1 MSDSARQSGVRAE
14 LVQLLYKR
22 TKRNH
27 KTSAPTATTY
37 TTMNF
42 RDMPPEIQS
51 RILELCPPSDLAALS
66 RVDTLGRDMAEYA
79 LYSRIQY
86 CVRPSDLIIGSWQ
99 ELELKEDGSLL
110 RTLLNNSRKALIVK
124 MLFVELLDE
133 YDEEDDFHQACSM
146 KANFVLVKLAE
157 ALAKTS
163 NLADLR
169 ILHGQWM
176 TKFNDSMD
184 VFKGTRRICEVI
196 RFVFTSGGID
206 GDLLLII
213 QRRLFQTPYTIPE
226 V

>member
-1 MSDSARQSGVRAE
+1 VWLGPAVWSKAE
-14 LVQLLYKR
+14 LDVQLLF
-22 TKRNH
+22 KRNH
-27 KTSAPTATTY
+27 NHKLSAPTATTY

-42 RDMPPEIQS
+42 RDLPPEMQS
-51 RILELCPPSDLAALS
+51 RILEVCSPSALAVLS

-110 RTLLNNSRKALIVK
+110 HTLVNNSRKALMVK
-124 MLFVELLDE
+124 IFLVELLDE
-133 YDEEDDFHQACSM
+133 YDEEDAFHQACSM
-146 KANFVLVKLAE
+146 KANFILVKLAE
-157 ALAKTS
+157 ALVKTS
-163 NLADLR
+163 NLVDLR

-176 TKFNDSMD
+176 NDFDDSIN

-206 GDLLLII
+206 GG
-213 QRRLFQTPYTIPE
+213 
-226 V
+226 